1 MLLRF
6 IRIRSLHSSTTI
18 CRGKSA
24 YKKGSTLTNNNI
36 PKPKTLTANEIK
48 NINKQ
53 FLERT
58 NGLEPE
64 FEIKELVDIQEE
76 YKERYLERYIEP
88 SRKWY
93 QYEWTNESKPKLFSS
108 LYINGRKE
116 LDPTLF
122 PKQTTSFQVTDL
134 MKNTLTIGDMVLL
147 GNATSNLA
155 MCVALPESTADPRY
169 TFISIDGEL
178 IFEDKYAV
186 SLRIPYALPEEVHRL
201 VKRESKHTYEPIGKV
216 KNSRDETFMT
226 PLLANQLITNAL
238 PSRISSE
245 AWDKLPIVV
254 KKLKLLHRHLNEP
267 RGAIQISFVQLCQ
280 MVDSINLDHI
290 EPEEIKL
297 IIKHV
302 TDNPS
307 DTVNNATFLA
317 VYLGIKEQQIYNLWG
332 KIYRNS
338 ALLSPMSVTV
348 LPLKS
353 QHFYYSEIINQMRQ
367 KNFKEVNKF
376 ISFFN
381 NNEYSRIEKELPH
394 YLNLLRDYAAGNFQN
409 NPQIVAFISKIFRKI
424 GKYKDSDIS
433 RDISQELLE
442 TIQPQEK
449 SINPLHYNND
459 LALPIS
465 SHLAKDRK
473 LVYDIVEP
481 SISDNH
487 SDIRKDYT
495 DLPVYCIDSEDAHEI
510 DDGISIRKLGSE
522 KFEILVHIAD
532 PASFFPE
539 CHDETIENDIKDEI
553 LGIAYDKS
561 FTSYLPDN
569 VDPMLPKSFSKAAD
583 LGIDGRK
590 SKTITF
596 SCHIIFNKNEHRL
609 EVLKETFN
617 VSLSYASK
625 FPKATYKD
633 IDNVLSRIK
642 DATPEMLEDVTTLYA
657 ISESLR
663 KYRIHKHN
671 AIIFGSGFNK
681 GLPKLMPDKS
691 DETKFEIK
699 LEDQKETSSTIL
711 VSEFMILANSLCGEY
726 FKKNGIPGVFRC
738 YSNLELS
745 IRANNQYHL
754 INDKV
759 KRGRFPGL
767 RDLSRVASFLN
778 SSFYSAI
785 PMAHAMIGASQYLT
799 VTSPLRRLPDLIN
812 HLQLHRHLSGKNP
825 LFTQDKIKD
834 MIWKMQ
840 SRADITKTIA
850 HSVNTYWT
858 LKHLRQILN
867 AEKNKTFDVCV
878 LSVPIDGTVK
888 CVMKDYSFSRGTLKL
903 NKDSIPPVIGDTI
916 EGCKITNILPIEGI
930 LTFEV

>member
-1 MLLRF
+1 MILRS
-6 IRIRSLHSSTTI
+6 IRIRSLHSSATL
-18 CRGKSA
+18 CRGKIT
-24 YKKGSTLTNNNI
+24 YKKNSSSTSSS
-36 PKPKTLTANEIK
+36 PKPKALTANEIE

-93 QYEWTNESKPKLFSS
+93 MYEWTNESKPKVFSS

-116 LDPTLF
+116 LDPILF
-122 PKQTTSFQVTDL
+122 PKQLTSFQVTDL

-147 GNATSNLA
+147 GNTSTNLA

-186 SLRIPYALPEEVHRL
+186 SLRIPYALPEEVHKL

-216 KNSRDETFMT
+216 KNARDETFIT
-226 PLLANQLITNAL
+226 PLLANQLITSAL

-245 AWDKLPIVV
+245 AWEQLPIVV

-280 MVDSINLDHI
+280 MVDAINLDEI
-290 EPEEIKL
+290 EPEKIKSM
-297 IIKHV
+297 IDNV
-302 TDNPS
+302 TSNPS
-307 DTVNNATFLA
+307 ETVRSATFLA

-338 ALLSPMSVTV
+338 ALLSPMSVTI

-353 QHFYYSEIINQMRQ
+353 QHFYYSEIISQMRK

-376 ISFFN
+376 ISLFN
-381 NNEYSRIEKELPH
+381 NKDYSRIENELPH
-394 YLNLLRDYAAGNFQN
+394 YLNLLRDYAADNFQN
-409 NPQIVAFISKIFRKI
+409 NPQIVTFISKIFRKI
-424 GKYKDSDIS
+424 GKYRDFDIS
-433 RDISQELLE
+433 RDICQELLE
-442 TIQPQEK
+442 TIKPQEK
-449 SINPLHYNND
+449 LINPLHYNND
-459 LALPIS
+459 LSLPIS
-465 SHLAKDRK
+465 SHLATDRK
-473 LVYDIVEP
+473 LTYDIVEP
-481 SISDNH
+481 SLVDNH
-487 SDIRKDYT
+487 TDIRKDYT
-495 DLPVYCIDSEDAHEI
+495 GLPVYCIDSEDAHEI
-510 DDGISIRKLGSE
+510 DDGISIKKLGPRN
-522 KFEILVHIAD
+522 FELLIHIAD

-539 CHDETIENDIKDEI
+539 CHDQTIENEIKDET
-553 LGIAYDKS
+553 LEIALQKS

-569 VDPMLPKSFSKAAD
+569 VDPMFPKSFSKAAD
-583 LGIDGRK
+583 LGKDGTK

-596 SCHIIFNKNEHRL
+596 SCEVIFDKKERKL

-617 VSLSYASK
+617 VSLSYTSK

-633 IDNVLSRIK
+633 IDNILLRIQ
-642 DATPEMLEDVTTLYA
+642 DTTPDMLEDITTLSE

-663 KYRIHKHN
+663 KHRIHKNN
-671 AIIFGSGFNK
+671 AIIFGTGFNK
-681 GLPKLMPDKS
+681 GLPKLIRSGS
-691 DETKFEIK
+691 DATKFDVK
-699 LEDQKETSSTIL
+699 LEDQKETPSTIL
-711 VSEFMILANSLCGEY
+711 VSEFMILTNSLCGEY
-726 FKKNGIPGVFRC
+726 FKKNNIPGVFRC

-754 INDKV
+754 INDRV
-759 KRGRFPGL
+759 KRGNFPRF
-767 RDLSRVASFLN
+767 RDLTRVASFLN

-785 PMAHAMIGASQYLT
+785 PMRHAMIGASQYLT
-799 VTSPLRRLPDLIN
+799 VTSPLRRFPDLIN
-812 HLQLHRHLSGKNP
+812 HLQLHRHLNGKKN

-834 MIWKMQ
+834 LIWKIQ
-840 SRADITKTIA
+840 SRADITKSIA
-850 HSVNTYWT
+850 RCVNTYWT
-858 LKHLRQILN
+858 LKYLKQELKAGKSN
-867 AEKNKTFDVCV
+867 TFDVVV

-903 NKDSIPPVIGDTI
+903 NKDNKPPVIGDTI
-916 EGCKITNILPIEGI
+916 EGCKVTNILPIEGL
-930 LTFEV
+930 LTLEV